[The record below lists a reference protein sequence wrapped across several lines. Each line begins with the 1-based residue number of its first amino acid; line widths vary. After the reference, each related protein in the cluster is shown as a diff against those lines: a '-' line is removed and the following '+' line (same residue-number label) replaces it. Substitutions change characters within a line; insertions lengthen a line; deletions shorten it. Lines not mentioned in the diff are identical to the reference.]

1 VKFSGRLGRNV
12 LALSAVSLLTDLS
25 SEMIYPLLP
34 VFLAGTLGASAMM
47 IGLVEGI
54 AESIAALL
62 KFASGWWSDRV
73 TRRKPLV
80 LLGYALATVARPLV
94 GFAQSAAHVLLVR
107 VTDRVGKGIRTS
119 PRDALIADSVAPG
132 ERGLAYGFH
141 RAADHAGAV
150 LGPAAAFLLLSQAG
164 VQIRTVFLLAVIPG
178 ALAVVVLV
186 FAVREKA
193 RTPVAGG
200 RAGSGASLM
209 PGRAGSVRGLGRRFW
224 VAMSVIFVF
233 TLGASADAFLLLR
246 AFDLGVPTALLPVL
260 WAMHQ
265 LVKSIVSAPAGSLSD
280 RYGRMRVIIPG
291 WSIYALVYL
300 GFAFATSALH
310 AWILFAIYGLYF
322 GLAEGTEK
330 ALVADMVPAE
340 RRGAAFG
347 AYNLAI
353 SAGALPASLIFGAIW
368 DQWGAARAF
377 QFGALVAAG
386 ATVLLSLLVRAPS
399 PQQSA

>member
-1 VKFSGRLGRNV
+1 
-12 LALSAVSLLTDLS
+12 
-25 SEMIYPLLP
+25 
-34 VFLAGTLGASAMM
+34 
-47 IGLVEGI
+47 
-54 AESIAALL
+54 
-62 KFASGWWSDRV
+62 
-73 TRRKPLV
+73 
-80 LLGYALATVARPLV
+80 
-94 GFAQSAAHVLLVR
+94 
-107 VTDRVGKGIRTS
+107 
-119 PRDALIADSVAPG
+119 
-132 ERGLAYGFH
+132 
-141 RAADHAGAV
+141 
-150 LGPAAAFLLLSQAG
+150 
-164 VQIRTVFLLAVIPG
+164 
-178 ALAVVVLV
+178 
-186 FAVREKA
+186 
-193 RTPVAGG
+193 
-200 RAGSGASLM
+200 M

-265 LVKSIVSAPAGSLSD
+265 LVKSIVRAPAGSLSD